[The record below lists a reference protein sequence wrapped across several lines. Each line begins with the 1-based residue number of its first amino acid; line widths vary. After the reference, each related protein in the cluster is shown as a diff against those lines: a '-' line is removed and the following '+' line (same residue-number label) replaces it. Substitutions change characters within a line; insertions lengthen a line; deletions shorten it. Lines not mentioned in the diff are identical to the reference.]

1 MEFRNKIK
9 NKEILFLFSI
19 FEIDAL
25 DLDMDR
31 AYLVNYLSFLLSIDV
46 SFYLFFVLLNENEQ
60 RAGPLR
66 MITFLSYF
74 AFATHFWLSHH
85 TIFFR
90 NLSQLFLW
98 NMGKLAIFF
107 RNICFVDKTEFF
119 HLEIRIWGGF
129 LGHSSKRG
137 NCFEFDEISRNNI
150 FFFIC
155 VLFLGYIFFVFFQ
168 NSRTNRWLTN
178 KKQGIDS

>member
-1 MEFRNKIK
+1 
-9 NKEILFLFSI
+9 
-19 FEIDAL
+19 
-25 DLDMDR
+25 MDR
-31 AYLVNYLSFLLSIDV
+31 SYLVNYLSFLLSIDV

-85 TIFFR
+85 NILPKPFSIIPVEYGQVGHF
-90 NLSQLFLW
+90 
-98 NMGKLAIFF
+98 FF
-107 RNICFVDKTEFF
+107 RNICFVDRTEFF
-119 HLEIRIWGGF
+119 HLEIRIWGGS

-150 FFFIC
+150 FFLHLC
-155 VLFLGYIFFVFFQ
+155 TLFRLYFFCILSKF
-168 NSRTNRWLTN
+168 
-178 KKQGIDS
+178 KD